1 MTLFIIKTFEIAADP
16 NTAKEQVKHIVVP
29 EKYYDFVK
37 SYWYNWI
44 HDPKLVNI
52 LPGNHKMHVIY
63 SDNRN
68 NIYPDSPDNTM
79 QDHRSEAL
87 NIAAGYVIT
96 NDKTIELLVVSPEY
110 QGHGLG
116 SKLLDK
122 CLEETKEKKIRLE
135 VHVLNIGAIKLYR
148 RYKFRTIDSHGP
160 YLVMQYN
167 KMHAKKYYRPR
178 KIRKQ

>member
-16 NTAKEQVKHIVVP
+16 NTAKEQVRHIVVP

-44 HDPKLVNI
+44 HDPELVNI
-52 LPGNHKMHVIY
+52 LPGDHKMHVIY
-63 SDNRN
+63 PN
-68 NIYPDSPDNTM
+68 NLSENTVI
-79 QDHRSEAL
+79 R
-87 NIAAGYVIT
+87 AAGYVIT
-96 NDKTIELLVVSPEY
+96 NDTTIELLVISPEC

-122 CLEETKEKKIRLE
+122 CLQETQEKKIRLE

-148 RYKFRTIDSHGP
+148 RHGFKIIDSHGP
-160 YLVMQYN
+160 YLVMQHN
-167 KMHAKKYYRPR
+167 KLRAKKYYRMCNVHKMR
-178 KIRKQ
+178 KIHKINK

>member
-1 MTLFIIKTFEIAADP
+1 MTLFIIKTFEITADP

-63 SDNRN
+63 
-68 NIYPDSPDNTM
+68 PDGWDDTM
-79 QDHRSEAL
+79 QNHRSEAP

-148 RYKFRTIDSHGP
+148 KYKFKTIDSHGP